1 MTKFSILV
9 PTYQRKDG
17 STPFY
22 LKRCIDSIFNQDY
35 KNFKIFIIGDRYENN
50 EEFVSICESYDQT
63 KIYYENLPVAAE
75 RDKYTDKWLIW
86 KYGGTVAANY
96 GIEKSIEM
104 GYDYICHLDHD
115 DEWEVNHLSS
125 LKLAIEKTD
134 ALWLCTK
141 SLYVHGLVYPR
152 INGHDELIPFYPMP
166 ESLIHSSVCMNFK
179 EIPLRYRNVY
189 EETGVSGLPGDGD
202 LWLRVSEYLKSINK
216 TGYLVNKITCKHLEE
231 GYEQN

>member
-1 MTKFSILV
+1 MNFSILV

-104 GYDYICHLDHD
+104 GYEYVCHLDHD
-115 DEWEVNHLSS
+115 DEWELNHLSC
-125 LKLAIEKTD
+125 LNDAIEKTG
-134 ALWLCTK
+134 ALFLCTK
-141 SLYVHGLVYPR
+141 SLYVHGPILPK
-152 INGHDELIPFYPMP
+152 IESTEELIPFYPAP
-166 ESLIHSSVCMNFK
+166 EGLIHSSVCINFK

-189 EETGVSGLPGDGD
+189 EETGVSGQAGDGD
-202 LWLRVSEYLKSINK
+202 LWIRLTEHLKGINSP
-216 TGYLVNKITCKHLEE
+216 GYLINKITCKHLEE
-231 GYEQN
+231 GYEQK